1 MRIHSIP
8 PKDLINSSTRVRER
22 LIVDKPVAYS
32 ERAELTSEAKTF
44 TAALRA
50 AKEAIEME
58 PAVNQRKVEEISQ
71 KIANG
76 TYHVSGE
83 DVARKMLG
91 L

>member
-1 MRIHSIP
+1 MRINSIP
-8 PKDLINSSTRVRER
+8 PKDLINSSMRVRER
-22 LIVDKPVAYS
+22 LIVDKPATLA

-58 PAVNQRKVEEISQ
+58 PVKNQNRVEEITK
-71 KIANG
+71 KIADG
-76 TYHVSGE
+76 TYRVSGE

-91 L
+91 R

>member
-8 PKDLINSSTRVRER
+8 PKDLISSSMRVRER
-22 LIVDKPVAYS
+22 LIVDKPATYS
-32 ERAELTSEAKTF
+32 EKAELTSEAKTF
-44 TAALRA
+44 VAALRA
-50 AKEAIEME
+50 AKEAIETE
-58 PAVNQRKVEEISQ
+58 PAKSQRKVEEISRR
-71 KIANG
+71 IAEG